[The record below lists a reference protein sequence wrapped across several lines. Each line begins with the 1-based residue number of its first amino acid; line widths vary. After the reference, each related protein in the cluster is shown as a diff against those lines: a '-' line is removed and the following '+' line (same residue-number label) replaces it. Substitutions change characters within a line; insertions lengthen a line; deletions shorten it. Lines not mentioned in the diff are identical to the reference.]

1 MKIIKHFLIPK
12 HKEIYVYDDYT
23 VQEALEKIKPI
34 RFSAIPILDR
44 KGHYVGTLS
53 EGDLLWF
60 IQRKGF
66 TAFEDVKISEVP
78 RHRDNEPLDV
88 KANSEIL
95 LSKAIDENFIPIID
109 EHQLFVGI
117 ITRKEIL
124 NYYFE
129 RKFIIL

>member
-1 MKIIKHFLIPK
+1 M
-12 HKEIYVYDDYT
+12 
-23 VQEALEKIKPI
+23 
-34 RFSAIPILDR
+34 
-44 KGHYVGTLS
+44 GTLS